1 MDSYD
6 SAAAAAR
13 MDGRVGV
20 EKPPIIT
27 LKFRFY
33 YKERAGIFHGMTVLF
48 SMMPALDA
56 RPHDACPRA
65 GIVDAN
71 VGNLNFRVIM
81 LKSHAAL
88 GPLEKMPALDRPCDF
103 VPLYQPTCL

>member
-33 YKERAGIFHGMTVLF
+33 YKERAGIFHGM
-48 SMMPALDA
+48 
-56 RPHDACPRA
+56 PH
-65 GIVDAN
+65 
-71 VGNLNFRVIM
+71 L
-81 LKSHAAL
+81 L
-88 GPLEKMPALDRPCDF
+88 GRHYEKVTEQGRH
-103 VPLYQPTCL
+103 Y